1 MILIVEDDPTLS
13 RAMAVNL
20 MARGYKVLTAAT
32 GEQALTLAAD
42 HPIHA
47 VLLDLGLPN
56 MSGLDVIDG
65 LRGWSEVPIIV
76 VTARHETQSKIEA
89 LDRGADDYVTKPF
102 ALGELL
108 ARLRANLR
116 RVPQE
121 SSDPVVTT
129 GDGRVTIDLAS
140 SVVTVEGNPVRL
152 TPHEWRIVGYL
163 VRHPDRLVRR
173 EELLANVWGKGYE
186 NEGNYVRVYMSQIRQ
201 KLEADSSA
209 PQYFITEPGMGY
221 RFVLGG
227 D

>member
-20 MARGYKVLTAAT
+20 IARGYKVLTANT
-32 GEQALTLAAD
+32 GEQALTMASD
-42 HPIHA
+42 HPIEA

-65 LRGWSEVPIIV
+65 IRGWSQVPIIV

-116 RVPQE
+116 RIPQE
-121 SSDPVVTT
+121 TAEPVIVTS
-129 GDGRVTIDLAS
+129 DGRLSIDLARNIVAVS
-140 SVVTVEGNPVRL
+140 GEQVSL
-152 TPHEWRIVGYL
+152 TPQEWKIVSYL
-163 VRHPDRLVRR
+163 VRHPNRLVRR

-186 NEGNYVRVYMSQIRQ
+186 NENNYARVYMSQIRQ
-201 KLEADSSA
+201 KLEVDSAA
-209 PQYFITEPGMGY
+209 PKYFITEPGMGY
-221 RFVLGG
+221 RFVQG
-227 D
+227 DD

>member
-20 MARGYKVLTAAT
+20 IARGYKVLTANT
-32 GEQALTLAAD
+32 GEQALTCASD
-42 HPIHA
+42 HPIEA

-65 LRGWSEVPIIV
+65 IRGWSNVPIIV

-121 SSDPVVTT
+121 TQEPVVETS
-129 GDGRVTIDLAS
+129 DGRLTIDLARNT
-140 SVVTVEGNPVRL
+140 VTVEGKPVSL
-152 TPHEWRIVGYL
+152 TPHEWKIVGYL
-163 VRHPDRLVRR
+163 VRNPNRLVRR
-173 EELLANVWGKGYE
+173 EELLTHVWGKGFE
-186 NEGNYVRVYMSQIRQ
+186 NENNYARVYMSQIRQ
-201 KLEADSSA
+201 KLEADSA
-209 PQYFITEPGMGY
+209 TPKYFITEPGMGY
-221 RFVLGG
+221 RFVQG

>member
-20 MARGYKVLTAAT
+20 IARGYKVLTANT
-32 GEQALTLAAD
+32 GEQALTLASD
-42 HPIHA
+42 HPIEA
-47 VLLDLGLPN
+47 ILLDLGLPN

-65 LRGWSEVPIIV
+65 IRGWSQVPIIV

-121 SSDPVVTT
+121 TAEPVVITS
-129 GDGRVTIDLAS
+129 DGRLSIDLARNIVAVS
-140 SVVTVEGNPVRL
+140 GEQVSL
-152 TPHEWRIVGYL
+152 TPHEWKIVGYL
-163 VRHPDRLVRR
+163 ARHPNRLVRR
-173 EELLANVWGKGYE
+173 EELLTHVWGKGYE
-186 NEGNYVRVYMSQIRQ
+186 KESNYARVYMSQIRR
-201 KLEADSSA
+201 KLEVDSA
-209 PQYFITEPGMGY
+209 TPKYFITEPGMGY
-221 RFVLGG
+221 RFVQG
-227 D
+227 DD